1 MKALKNLEVIFTV
14 AVAIACAA
22 SYASYASFVQAPA
35 AVEHAARASSTMH
48 VVTVT
53 AKRLTAEEKQRS
65 LRQERAAVQGSATA
79 SL

>member
-1 MKALKNLEVIFTV
+1 MKTLKNLEAVFTV

-22 SYASYASFVQAPA
+22 SYASFVQAPA
-35 AVEHAARASSTMH
+35 TADRAAQASGTMH

-53 AKRLTAEEKQRS
+53 AKRMTAEEKQLS
-65 LRQERAAVQGSATA
+65 LLEERQAVQSSRVATA